1 MGTHPG
7 RRGAR
12 RAPRAGGGSGGP
24 APAPKDGGTRRGAR
38 KDRIGDFVVPE
49 LPLVV
54 HCDEGYV

>member
-7 RRGAR
+7 RAAARPYVGGGFVGAR
-12 RAPRAGGGSGGP
+12 GG
-24 APAPKDGGTRRGAR
+24 APKDGGTRRGAR